1 MTKFFMSVDLL
12 QWIDYFL
19 DNGAK
24 TPRKN
29 VAKKKLNRKNAA
41 WNDHHQEPNKINL
54 FWKKIK
60 STIIMY
66 LGTLIYVVWDEIVA
80 WVYLSFIDSK
90 RKLGITYWN
99 NL

>member
-1 MTKFFMSVDLL
+1 MRKCHVLTKFDNFTE
-12 QWIDYFL
+12 YFL

-29 VAKKKLNRKNAA
+29 VAKKKFNRKNAA

-66 LGTLIYVVWDEIVA
+66 LGTLKYVVWDEIVA
-80 WVYLSFIDSK
+80 WVYHSLSLV
-90 RKLGITYWN
+90 RGN
-99 NL
+99 